1 MRMRLDMRADDL
13 MQKLAARAQR
23 LSFKDLEY

>member
-1 MRMRLDMRADDL
+1 MRFKLEMRADDL
-13 MQKLAARAQR
+13 MQKLAERAQK